1 LTKSAAT
8 RSPNPNYCSLQKRLS
23 IGAYALGD
31 FIASA
36 LAWIIFFWIHK
47 KMGAEVFDINNKFLV
62 GLILYPTGYF
72 ILFHLFGTHKGIYY
86 KSRLLELL
94 STFLSTFLG
103 SIILFFIFLLYKR
116 HQYLSSF
123 YNEFFILLSLQFLLT
138 YLSRYLFLNKAHSQL
153 QQEKVWFNTLII
165 GSQSSANELYHSV
178 NSNKEKTGYQIRGFV
193 SVKANDNKKLD
204 DDIPFLGNI
213 ADIKNIIDQ
222 YAISEVIIA
231 LHNNERDL
239 LERIL
244 HALAEKEVK
253 VKMMPDKVDIL
264 SGSVR
269 TTNVMGTPLIEIHT
283 GLMNPWQQNIKRLV
297 DILLSAF
304 GLIFFSPLMLYT
316 AIRTKFSSKG
326 SIFYSQQRVG
336 YKGKIF
342 HIHKFRSM
350 IMDAE
355 KNGPML
361 SSDDDSRITNWGLI
375 MRRWR
380 LDELPQLWNVIKG
393 EMSLVGPRPER
404 KYYID
409 LIVQSHPEYK
419 MLQKVK
425 PGITSWGMVKFGYA
439 ENVDEMIERMKYDII
454 YIENIS
460 LALDFKI
467 MIHTI
472 RIILLGKGK

>member
-1 LTKSAAT
+1 MFTWT
-8 RSPNPNYCSLQKRLS
+8 
-23 IGAYALGD
+23 
-31 FIASA
+31 
-36 LAWIIFFWIHK
+36 IFFWIHRK
-47 KMGAEVFDINNKFLV
+47 TGAEDFDINHKFLA
-62 GLILYPTGYF
+62 GLLLYPIGYF
-72 ILFHLFGTHKGIYY
+72 ILFHLSGTYKGIYY

-123 YNEFFILLSLQFLLT
+123 YSEFFILLGIQFFLT
-138 YLSRYLFLNKAHSQL
+138 YLSRYLFLGKAHSQL

-165 GSQSSANELYHSV
+165 GNKSKVNELIHTV
-178 NSNKEKTGYQIRGFV
+178 NTNTEKTGYQIRGFV
-193 SVKANDNKKLD
+193 SITRDSSKELKEE
-204 DDIPFLGNI
+204 IPFLGTI
-213 ADIKNIIDQ
+213 PDIKKLIDE
-222 YAISEVIIA
+222 YAINEVIIA
-231 LHNNERDL
+231 LGNNERDE
-239 LERIL
+239 LEKIL
-244 HALAEKEVK
+244 QSLAEKEVN

-283 GLMNPWQQNIKRLV
+283 GLMNPWQQNIKRLT
-297 DILLSAF
+297 DILFSVS
-304 GLIFFSPLMLYT
+304 GLIIFSPLMFYT

-326 SIFYSQQRVG
+326 NIFYSQPRMG
-336 YKGKIF
+336 YKGKTF
-342 HIHKFRSM
+342 FIHKFRSM
-350 IMDAE
+350 IINAE

-361 SSDDDSRITNWGLI
+361 SSDEDHRITKWGQI

-404 KYYID
+404 EYYID
-409 LIVQSHPEYK
+409 LIVLNNPEYK
-419 MLQKVK
+419 ILQKVK

-439 ENVDEMIERMKYDII
+439 ENVAEMIERMKYDII
-454 YIENIS
+454 YVENIS

-467 MIHTI
+467 MIHTV